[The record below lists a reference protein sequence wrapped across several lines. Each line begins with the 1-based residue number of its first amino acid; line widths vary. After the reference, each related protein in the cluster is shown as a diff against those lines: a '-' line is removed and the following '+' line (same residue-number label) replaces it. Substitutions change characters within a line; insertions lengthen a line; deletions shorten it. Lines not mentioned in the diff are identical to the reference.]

1 MPQDIKLPDLGE
13 GIESADVVSVLVNQG
28 DTIEKEQSILEIE
41 TDKATV
47 EVPSPAEGTVA
58 EIKVQ
63 SGQSVSVGDVL
74 MTLEEGG
81 SEEQASDSDQ
91 HQTKEKPEK
100 KEPEEDKKKQESQQQ
115 KESEQEQEDSEKEEA
130 REAEAK
136 EAEDEA
142 SAESQAETE
151 QRSESEGK
159 AETSEP
165 ETVTAEADRSAAG
178 RPDKLIP
185 AGPAVRR
192 MAREMGVDLQK
203 VQGSGPGGRIDRE
216 DLLSAVRQLT
226 QTPGGQTLP
235 AGEKAPGEPDAGKW
249 GPIRREK
256 LSKVRRTI
264 AEKMH
269 ESASTIPHVAHFDEV
284 DVTELD
290 AFRKNHKE
298 ELAKQDVRLT
308 MMPFVIRAIA
318 TALRNQPVLNASI
331 DLESG
336 EIVYHDYISIGIA
349 VDTERGLVVP
359 VLRNADRLSIA
370 QIASGVS
377 ELAEKARNND
387 YEIDDLRGGTFTI
400 SNVGAIGGWFSTPI
414 INKPE
419 SAIMLLGRSKRK
431 PVVLD
436 DGQIEPRL
444 IMPLSLSY
452 DHRLIDGAN
461 AARFM
466 NEVAAQLS
474 CPGLLLLTA

>member
-13 GIESADVVSVLVNQG
+13 GIESADVVGVLVSQG

-47 EVPSPAEGTVA
+47 EVPSPAGGTVA
-58 EIKVQ
+58 EIKVE

-81 SEEQASDSDQ
+81 GEEESSDSKQ
-91 HQTKEKPEK
+91 QTQEKPEK
-100 KEPEEDKKKQESQQQ
+100 KQQ
-115 KESEQEQEDSEKEEA
+115 KEDEEKQKPGEEQESKPQQDDSQEDQASETQAEEAEGQASEKPQ
-130 REAEAK
+130 AEA
-136 EAEDEA
+136 
-142 SAESQAETE
+142 E

-159 AETSEP
+159 AEKSQP
-165 ETVTAEADRSAAG
+165 GTVTTESDRSAAG
-178 RPDKLIP
+178 RPDQLIP

-226 QTPGGQTLP
+226 QAPGGQTLP

-318 TALRNQPVLNASI
+318 TALRNQPVVNASI

-336 EIVYHDYISIGIA
+336 EIIYHDYISIGIA